1 MPDYREIPRQRGTS
15 ETPMYETNPRKF
27 ARTRCEK
34 AINACDR
41 IILYMGELIQTY
53 APDGMLPTDAMNKA
67 LEFGEFANANEI
79 SLDQLIELSQL
90 SENPELPLGKFTGYL
105 VAASMIMQS
114 AKSLQTVITELRSSI

>member
-1 MPDYREIPRQRGTS
+1 MPDYRDIPRQRGLS
-15 ETPMYETNPRKF
+15 DTPMYETNPRKF

-53 APDGMLPTDAMNKA
+53 APEGMLPTDAMNKA
-67 LEFGEFANANEI
+67 LEFAAFASENNI

-90 SENPELPLGKFTGYL
+90 TDNPDLPLGKFTGYL
-105 VAASMIMQS
+105 VAASLLMQT
-114 AKSLQTVITELRSSI
+114 AKDTQTTLTELRSSI